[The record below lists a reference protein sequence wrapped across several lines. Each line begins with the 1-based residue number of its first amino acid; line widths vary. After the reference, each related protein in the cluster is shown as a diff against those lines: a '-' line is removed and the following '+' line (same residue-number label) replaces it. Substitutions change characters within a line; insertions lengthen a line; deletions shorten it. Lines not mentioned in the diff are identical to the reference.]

1 MSKPNMMS
9 RAMITNPTVQAN
21 DNESNDN
28 DSESNSKSDDNDSE
42 SDDNDN
48 HVNDN
53 DDNDVS
59 DAPMVSD
66 DHEDDDTICAP
77 ASTKIT
83 VTITPTSN
91 TPRSLN
97 IM

>member
-1 MSKPNMMS
+1 
-9 RAMITNPTVQAN
+9 VQAN

-59 DAPMVSD
+59 DAPTMVSD